1 MNAGTAQ
8 GESVS
13 RVLESFRRWGYLG
26 ANLDPLGRLPPVG
39 HPELDSANH
48 ESAAE
53 SAAAR
58 KVYCGTLAVEFMHIP
73 EVERRNWIA
82 ARMEAPVPA
91 PDRRRILEQLV
102 RSEIFEETIQGRYI
116 GSKRFS
122 IEGVAALIPFLI
134 TAIDQSAELGAEQA
148 MIAMSHRGRLNV
160 MTQVVGR
167 TAVEIFAG
175 FEDVDPRSAL
185 GSGDVKYHLGATGTQ
200 TTPSGKT
207 VRLHLNSNPSHLEA
221 VNAVAMGRMRAKL
234 TRFGDLSGKRV
245 LPLLLHGDS
254 AFAGQGIAAETL
266 NFETLDGFAIGGSLQ
281 IVVNNLIGFTTEPRA
296 YSSTRYATDI
306 ARRLPVP
313 IFHVNAEDPEAVV
326 RAARIAVDYRYAFA
340 SDVVI
345 DLIGYRRYGHSEVD
359 DPTVTQPLLYRKI
372 KELPQIWKSYAAKI
386 GVPAEDAQAAA
397 EGYRQSLIRA
407 HEEAKSL
414 TKTPVLRALPSY
426 WTGYQGGRW
435 ERSLEVDTALPAEDI
450 ARLGEAL
457 TKTPEGFHLHPKVEK
472 LLEERRKMSVGEKLI
487 DYGMAEALAFASLLE
502 SGVPVRLSGQDTRRG
517 TFNHRHAALIDV
529 ENESVHV
536 PLAQIAR
543 TAKGASG
550 PANGGPAPAF
560 FEVYDTM
567 LSEAAAMGFEYGF
580 SRDYPEALVL
590 WEAQF
595 GDFANGAQIIID
607 QFLAAGEDKWQLL
620 SGLVLLLPHGFE
632 GQGPEHSSARIERY
646 LQLCGEDNLQVC
658 QPSTASQ
665 YFHLLRRQAM
675 RTWRKPL
682 VVFTPKS
689 MLRNAEAASP
699 VAAFGQPRF
708 ETLLQDREVA
718 AARRILLAS
727 GKILHELRVERK
739 RRGATDVAILGLEQI
754 HPFPEAELEIE
765 LTRYSG
771 ARELLWVQE
780 EPANM
785 GAYSFVDPILDR
797 IARGRS
803 VRSVK
808 RSASA
813 SPATGSSKAH
823 AMEQKTLIQLAFA

>member
-1 MNAGTAQ
+1 MTTGTIEAVQ
-8 GESVS
+8 GS
-13 RVLESFRRWGYLG
+13 RVLEAFRRWGYLG
-26 ANLDPLGRLPPVG
+26 ADLDPLGRLPPAG
-39 HPELDSANH
+39 HPELEIEGEEA
-48 ESAAE
+48 
-53 SAAAR
+53 AAAR
-58 KVYCGTLAVEFMHIP
+58 KLYCGTLAVEFMHIP
-73 EVERRNWIA
+73 EPDRRAWVA
-82 ARMEAPVPA
+82 ARMEAPAPV

-102 RSEIFEETIQGRYI
+102 RAEVFEETIQARYI

-122 IEGVAALIPFLI
+122 IEGVAALIPLLI
-134 TAIDQSAELGAEQA
+134 TAIEEAAEQGAEQA

-167 TAVEIFAG
+167 SAVEIFAG
-175 FEDVDPRSAL
+175 FEDVDPRSVL
-185 GSGDVKYHLGATGTQ
+185 GSGDVKYHLGATGTL
-200 TTPSGKT
+200 TTPTGRK

-234 TRFGDLSGKRV
+234 TRAGDLSGKKL

-266 NFETLDGFAIGGSLQ
+266 NFASLAGFEIGGALQ

-296 YSSTRYATDI
+296 YSSTRYATDL

-326 RAARIAVDYRYAFA
+326 RAARIAVDYRSSFG

-345 DLIGYRRYGHSEVD
+345 DLVGYRRYGHSEVD
-359 DPTVTQPLLYRKI
+359 DPTVTQPLLYRRI
-372 KELPQIWKSYAAKI
+372 KELPQIWRSYSGRAGI
-386 GVPAEDAQAAA
+386 SAQEVQATAD
-397 EGYRQSLIRA
+397 GYKESLIAA
-407 HEEAKSL
+407 HKEATAL
-414 TKTPVLRALPSY
+414 TKTPVLRELPGY
-426 WTGYQGGRW
+426 WSGFCGGACDPK
-435 ERSLEVDTALPAEDI
+435 LEVETGI
-450 ARLGEAL
+450 AATEIDRLGRAV
-457 TKTPEGFHLHPKVEK
+457 TATPDGFHLHPKVEK
-472 LLEERRKMSVGEKLI
+472 LLDERRRMSSGDRPV
-487 DYGMAEALAFASLLE
+487 DYGMAEALAFAALLD
-502 SGVPVRLSGQDTRRG
+502 SGIPVRLSGQDTRRG

-529 ENESVHV
+529 ESETVFL
-536 PLAQIAR
+536 PLTTLAR
-543 TAKGASG
+543 SG
-550 PANGGPAPAF
+550 AF

-567 LSEAAAMGFEYGF
+567 LSEAAVMGFEYGF

-646 LQLCGEDNLQVC
+646 LQLCAEDNMQVC
-658 QPSTASQ
+658 QPSTAAQ

-675 RTWRKPL
+675 RKWRKPL
-682 VVFTPKS
+682 IVFTPKS
-689 MLRNAEAASP
+689 MLRSADAAS
-699 VAAFGQPRF
+699 ALSDFALPRF
-708 ETLLQDREVA
+708 ENLLQDREVT

-727 GKILHELRVERK
+727 GKILHELRAERK
-739 RRGATDVAILGLEQI
+739 RRGISDVAILGLEQI
-754 HPFPEAELEIE
+754 YPFPYAELEAELE
-765 LTRYSG
+765 RY
-771 ARELLWVQE
+771 AACRELLWVQE

-785 GAYSFVDPILDR
+785 GAFGFVDPILDR
-797 IARGRS
+797 VARGKS

-823 AMEQKTLIQLAFA
+823 ALEQKTLIQLAFA